1 MTAAGD
7 QRWLLR
13 PWTASAVIRAWERGD
28 GGGRTLRALALLST
42 LLPERSRQELLEL
55 PLGRR
60 DTLLLQ
66 ARANLLGDVLQGNV
80 RCPACSAEQAFAL
93 EIETD
98 LLSQAVPID
107 APATAE
113 LRHGESVLQLRSPT
127 SEDALAIEGLQPT
140 AAFRLLLRR
149 CVAGAPADA
158 SGELPDD
165 MLGAIG
171 DQLESL
177 DPLALIPL
185 AMPCGECG
193 LEWQPMLEVVEIVWT
208 ELENLARRLLDE
220 AQALAA
226 AYGWSEEQI
235 FAMSGRR
242 RRYYLEN
249 APSGGAGDDETP
261 RPQPQTP
268 WAG

>member
-7 QRWLLR
+7 QRWLLQ

-28 GGGRTLRALALLST
+28 GGGRTLRALAVLST
-42 LLPERSRQELLEL
+42 LLPERSRQELLGL

-60 DTLLLQ
+60 DTLLLE
-66 ARANLLGDVLQGNV
+66 ARVQLLGDVIQGSV
-80 RCPACSAEQAFAL
+80 RCPSCNAEQAFAL
-93 EIETD
+93 EVGSD

-107 APATAE
+107 APTTAE
-113 LRHGESVLQLRSPT
+113 LEHGESVYHLRVPT
-127 SEDALAIEGLQPT
+127 SADAMAIETLPPT
-140 AAFRLLLRR
+140 AAMRELLRR
-149 CVAGAPADA
+149 CVAGAHEAD
-158 SGELPDD
+158 ELSDD
-165 MLGAIG
+165 TLQVIG
-171 DQLESL
+171 DQLEAL

-193 LEWQPMLEVVEIVWT
+193 FEWQPVLEVAEIVWA
-208 ELENLARRLLDE
+208 ELDNLARRLLDE
-220 AQALAA
+220 AQTLAG

-235 FAMSGRR
+235 FAMSGHR

-249 APSGGAGDDETP
+249 VPSAGGDDETP
-261 RPQPQTP
+261 RPLPQTP

>member
-1 MTAAGD
+1 MTASGD
-7 QRWLLR
+7 QRWLLQ

-28 GGGRTLRALALLST
+28 GGSRTLRALAVLST
-42 LLPERSRQELLEL
+42 LLPERSRRELLEL

-66 ARANLLGDVLQGNV
+66 ARVQLLGDVIQGSV
-80 RCPACSAEQAFAL
+80 RCPACNAEQAFAL
-93 EIETD
+93 EVESD

-107 APATAE
+107 APTTAE
-113 LRHGESVLQLRSPT
+113 LEHGGVVYHLRVPT
-127 SEDALAIEGLQPT
+127 GADALTIESLPPT
-140 AAFRLLLRR
+140 AAMRELQRR
-149 CVAGAPADA
+149 CVPEAD
-158 SGELPDD
+158 ELSDD
-165 MLGAIG
+165 ILQSVG
-171 DQLESL
+171 DQLEAL

-193 LEWQPMLEVVEIVWT
+193 FEWQPVLEVVEIVWA

-220 AQALAA
+220 AQTLAG

-249 APSGGAGDDETP
+249 APSGSGDEETP
-261 RPQPQTP
+261 RPLPQTP